1 MHGGTLLLLI
11 VIAIGIFARS
21 PLTVM
26 ATVAILILHLL
37 GWHGWLHWA
46 ERHGVNMGLF
56 MLTLA
61 MLAPFATGKVGFK
74 EVYQTFVSVPGLIAL
89 AGGVIATNLNKQGIE
104 LLHGEPQIIVGM
116 ILGSLLGIVFF
127 GGVPVGPLMAGG
139 LTALALTIYRWLLG

>member
-1 MHGGTLLLLI
+1 MNGGTLLLLI
-11 VIAIGIFARS
+11 VILIGILARS

-26 ATVAILILHLL
+26 ATVAILVLHLM

-46 ERHGVNMGLF
+46 ERHGVNVGLF

-74 EVYQTFVSVPGLIAL
+74 DVVQTFVSVPGLIAI
-89 AGGVIATNLNKQGIE
+89 AGGVIATNLNKHGIA

-116 ILGSLLGIVFF
+116 IVGSLLGIVFF
-127 GGVPVGPLMAGG
+127 GGIPVGPLMAGG
-139 LTALALTIYRWLLG
+139 LTALALSIYRYFLS